1 MELKKIFEF
10 LIDLKFNNNRTWFK
24 ENNDRYQNAKLE
36 FEQFIEL
43 LLPRLKQ
50 IDKGID
56 VLSAKECMF
65 RIFRDVRFSKNK
77 EPYKTN
83 FGAFVAKGGRKS
95 PYAGYYIHF
104 EPDNSFI
111 GGGIYMPQPP
121 VLKSL
126 RTEIFENTEE
136 YKRIINNSKF
146 KKIFPEIYGEPL
158 KTAPKG
164 FPKDFADIDLLKNK
178 HFAVTHKVNNSFWY
192 ENGVIDNI
200 ANICKVQYNFNLF
213 FNRVI
218 EAK

>member
-1 MELKKIFEF
+1 MDLKKIFEF

-50 IDKGID
+50 IDKSID
-56 VLSAKECMF
+56 VLS
-65 RIFRDVRFSKNK
+65 
-77 EPYKTN
+77 
-83 FGAFVAKGGRKS
+83 AKGGRKS

-121 VLKSL
+121 ALKSL

-200 ANICKVQYNFNLF
+200 VDIYKVQYNFNLF